1 MGRPEISVHGSSQAF
16 MQYYYLKDE
25 LVSFLR
31 DNNLPVSGSKEVLKR
46 RIADFIDR
54 TAAGANASPAP
65 EQAGM
70 HAVSAVKEA
79 ILPASNVLSVSGVS
93 DIPTACAP
101 APEVRTTPY
110 NRPVRM
116 ASVIGDDAP
125 IGTGFVCSE
134 AARAYFVSRLGR
146 RFTFKVAFQKW
157 LKDNPEAT
165 FSDACSA
172 YKKIVS
178 ADKDRRRQGL
188 ATCIGPQFEYNAYV
202 RAFFADNPG
211 STLADAIKC
220 WKHKKDLPGP
230 HKYAPEDVAVLDKVT
245 RSQRS
250 EPEH

>member
-1 MGRPEISVHGSSQAF
+1 MGRPEISVHSSSQAF

-25 LVSFLR
+25 MISFLR

-46 RIADFIDR
+46 RIADFIDK
-54 TAAGANASPAP
+54 TAAGANAS
-65 EQAGM
+65 
-70 HAVSAVKEA
+70 
-79 ILPASNVLSVSGVS
+79 
-93 DIPTACAP
+93 P

-116 ASVIGDDAP
+116 ASVISDDAP

-146 RFTFKVAFQKW
+146 RFSFKVAFQKW

-188 ATCIGPQFEYNAYV
+188 APCIGPQFEYNAYV

-211 STLADAIKC
+211 STLADAIKY
-220 WKHKKDLPGP
+220 WKHKKELPGP
-230 HKYAPEDVAVLDKVT
+230 HKYCPEDVAVLDKMT
-245 RSQRS
+245 RSQRP
-250 EPEH
+250 EPEP

>member
-31 DNNLPVSGSKEVLKR
+31 DNYLPVSGSKEVLKR

-54 TAAGANASPAP
+54 TAAGANAS
-65 EQAGM
+65 
-70 HAVSAVKEA
+70 
-79 ILPASNVLSVSGVS
+79 
-93 DIPTACAP
+93 P

-134 AARAYFVSRLGR
+134 AVRAYFVSRLGR

-178 ADKDRRRQGL
+178 ADKERHRHGHS
-188 ATCIGPQFEYNAYV
+188 TCIGPQFEYNAYV